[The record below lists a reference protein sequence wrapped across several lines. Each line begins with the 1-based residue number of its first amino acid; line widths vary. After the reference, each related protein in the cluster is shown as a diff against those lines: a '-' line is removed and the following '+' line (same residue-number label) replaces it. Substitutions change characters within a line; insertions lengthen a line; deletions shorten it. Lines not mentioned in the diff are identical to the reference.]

1 MTEEREASMTAGG
14 GGKDDRGGGA
24 RRTEEGTIIF
34 RSVQADPFLHHL
46 SSLNQAVF
54 LGWK

>member
-1 MTEEREASMTAGG
+1 MTAGG
-14 GGKDDRGGGA
+14 GA
-24 RRTEEGTIIF
+24 SMTEEGAIIF